1 MLMPR
6 PSEDLK
12 FETLIAMMIIVSL
25 TTHAASILGHSWS
38 FSGEAGC
45 F

>member
-1 MLMPR
+1 MPR

-25 TTHAASILGHSWS
+25 SQLTQPQS
-38 FSGEAGC
+38 
-45 F
+45 